1 MENVLHRVKATLYPN
16 LLTEDPND
24 FAARVTTERS
34 LSINDI
40 CIAMVT
46 RGGAT
51 RTVDDIEHI
60 VVAFLKEMG
69 YQLCDGFSVNTGYFT
84 ATPQIKGVFNDPK
97 ETFNPEKHSISFLFN
112 QGELLRKELANVTIE
127 ITGVGDSSITIEQ
140 VVDVKTGSVNDLIT
154 PNRNLRIK
162 GYKVKV
168 AGENPDVG
176 VYFVNTDTG
185 ARTKVASDEFVD
197 NNPSEVVVVAPE
209 LAKGTYT
216 LEVISQFA
224 ANTLLKEPR
233 TCSYAKIL
241 TVK

>member
-1 MENVLHRVKATLYPN
+1 M
-16 LLTEDPND
+16 
-24 FAARVTTERS
+24 
-34 LSINDI
+34 
-40 CIAMVT
+40 
-46 RGGAT
+46 
-51 RTVDDIEHI
+51 
-60 VVAFLKEMG
+60 
-69 YQLCDGFSVNTGYFT
+69 
-84 ATPQIKGVFNDPK
+84 
-97 ETFNPEKHSISFLFN
+97 
-112 QGELLRKELANVTIE
+112 
-127 ITGVGDSSITIEQ
+127 
-140 VVDVKTGSVNDLIT
+140 
-154 PNRNLRIK
+154 
-162 GYKVKV
+162 KV
-168 AGENPDVG
+168 AGENPEVD